1 MITQGGKFF
10 DFRSCLLTN
19 ITHGFILMNGMFHGT
34 VWEAIY
40 TAVVKTA
47 LKLVDGTCLC
57 VVAVYQV
64 GFGAIYYFSFAFVSR
79 MAIRG
84 RWLVLWSFDSS
95 Q

>member
-1 MITQGGKFF
+1 M
-10 DFRSCLLTN
+10 N
-19 ITHGFILMNGMFHGT
+19 IMHGFILMNGMFHGT

-64 GFGAIYYFSFAFVSR
+64 CF
-79 MAIRG
+79 
-84 RWLVLWSFDSS
+84 
-95 Q
+95 